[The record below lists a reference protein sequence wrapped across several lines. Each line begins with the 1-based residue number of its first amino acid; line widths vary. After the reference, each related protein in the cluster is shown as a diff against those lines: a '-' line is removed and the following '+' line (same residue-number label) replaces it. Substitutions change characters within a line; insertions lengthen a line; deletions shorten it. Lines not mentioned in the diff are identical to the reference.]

1 MHHPRFVA
9 ALCPCLCLY
18 LCLFWAPAALAAQP
32 APPPAAQVTI
42 LWPRIIPSA
51 DSAAQRARA
60 DVLQASLLQRLA
72 KALPGQR
79 AELRP
84 EPERRCSHDRCE
96 RYTLGAL
103 LLHRGQGC
111 AVVATIHQ
119 PHGGAVRLMPWAG
132 KLRMKAYQIQA
143 GERPEDF
150 VTVEDFA
157 PCAGLVEALAA
168 GDADVER
175 EIRAGAAPAKP

>member
-1 MHHPRFVA
+1 MRRSW
-9 ALCPCLCLY
+9 L
-18 LCLFWAPAALAAQP
+18 APILSLGLLASPTALAADP

-42 LWPRIIPSA
+42 LWPRIIPSG
-51 DSAAQRARA
+51 DAAALRVQAE
-60 DVLQASLLQRLA
+60 VLQASLLQRLG

-84 EPERRCSHDRCE
+84 EPERRCPHDRCE
-96 RYTLGAL
+96 RLTLGAL

-111 AVVATIHQ
+111 AVVATVHQ
-119 PHGGAVRLMPWAG
+119 PRGGAVRLAPWAG
-132 KLRMKAYQIQA
+132 KLRLKAYQLQA
-143 GERPEDF
+143 GQRPEDF